1 MEDRGE
7 MGGCREQ
14 PGKGSGLGYRKT
26 RTLARVDCQGEEAKK
41 AVGKKWHSPEPAWET
56 RV

>member
-26 RTLARVDCQGEEAKK
+26 RILARVDCQGEEAKK